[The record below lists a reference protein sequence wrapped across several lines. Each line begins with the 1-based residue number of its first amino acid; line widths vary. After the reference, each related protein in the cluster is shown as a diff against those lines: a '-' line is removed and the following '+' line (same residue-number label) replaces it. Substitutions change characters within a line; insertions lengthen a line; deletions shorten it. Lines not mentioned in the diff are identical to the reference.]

1 MQKIFLFRTGTI
13 VSKENIFLGWL
24 NLPLNEKGIGEA
36 KQISKKL
43 TKENISFAFCSD
55 QTRSKQAL
63 LEVVK
68 NHKNTKIIIDHRI
81 RDKNYGIFSGHEKSV
96 FKDYLPNKYHEI
108 HRDYHAHIPKGENMH
123 DLSKRVFAFMND
135 LLVFMQKEKG
145 NVVICAHTSSL
156 KLIRGYL
163 ENLDKREIELIEQS
177 PTTIKEY
184 EVNFE

>member
-1 MQKIFLFRTGTI
+1 MQKIFLFRVGTI
-13 VSKENIFLGWL
+13 DSKENIFLGWL
-24 NLPLNEKGIGEA
+24 NLPLSKEGINEA

-43 TKENISFAFCSD
+43 AKESIGFAFCSD
-55 QTRSKQAL
+55 QIRSKQAL

-68 NHKNTKIIIDHRI
+68 NHKNSKVIIDHRI
-81 RDKNYGIFSGHEKSV
+81 RDKNYGVFSGHEKSV
-96 FKDYLPNKYHEI
+96 FKDYLPKKYKEI

-156 KLIRGYL
+156 KLIRAYL

-177 PTTIKEY
+177 PTTVKEY